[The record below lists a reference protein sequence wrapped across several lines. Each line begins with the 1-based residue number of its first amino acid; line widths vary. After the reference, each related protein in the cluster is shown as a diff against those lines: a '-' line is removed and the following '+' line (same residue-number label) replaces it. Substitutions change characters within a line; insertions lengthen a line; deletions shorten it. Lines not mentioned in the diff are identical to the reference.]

1 MKQYTLKHKLYYC
14 NTFILFNCSKCFSDF
29 LEEQP
34 KQDSVQNNPSN
45 ILEIDTQPAENE
57 SLPD

>member
-1 MKQYTLKHKLYYC
+1 MYKAKLNLLYYY
-14 NTFILFNCSKCFSDF
+14 L

-45 ILEIDTQPAENE
+45 IPELHTQPAENDHCQNAR
-57 SLPD
+57 LTMRVKKTWKML

>member
-1 MKQYTLKHKLYYC
+1 MYKAKLNLLYYY
-14 NTFILFNCSKCFSDF
+14 L

-45 ILEIDTQPAENE
+45 IPELHTQPAEKDHCQNARLTMKGKKT
-57 SLPD
+57 S